1 MFDKK
6 VYIDRRNK
14 LRKTVK
20 SGIVLILGNGESP
33 ANYRSNTFHFRQ
45 DSNFLYYFGLN
56 IPDLVGVLDIE
67 AGTDCLYGDD
77 FTIDDII
84 WMGPQPSVKDLG
96 ESVGVRSTFSQRELY
111 HTVMSAVKRGRKVHF
126 LPPYRH
132 ANMQLLESL
141 LGIRTEL
148 LPHYVSRE
156 LIEAV
161 VAQREIKDAHEIEN
175 LDQASE
181 IGYQMHTTAMKM
193 CRPGITEREI
203 AGAIEG
209 IAQQHGAGV
218 SFHSIVSQNG
228 ETLHNH
234 NHGNTLESGR
244 LLLCD
249 AGAESTMNYCSD
261 FTRTTPVSGKFTE
274 KQRDI
279 YNIVLAA
286 NNRAI
291 ELIRPGITYQQIHL
305 EAAKVIANGLVD
317 LGLMKGSVDDIVV
330 NGATALFF
338 PHGLGHQMGLDVHD
352 MEDLGEK
359 YVGYNAEVERSTQFG
374 LASLRMGKRLV
385 EGTVL
390 TVEPG
395 IYFIPA
401 LIAKW
406 EAEKINTSFI
416 DFNRAKEYIGFG
428 GIRLEDDILVKANG
442 NRLLGKKRVPI
453 TIEEVE
459 AIVGTI

>member
-1 MFDKK
+1 MFDKQ

-20 SGIVLILGNGESP
+20 NGIVLILGNGESP
-33 ANYRSNTFHFRQ
+33 ANYRANTFHFRQ

-67 AGTDCLYGDD
+67 ADTDCLYGDD

-84 WMGPQPSVKDLG
+84 WMGPQPSVKELG

-111 HTVMSAVKRGRKVHF
+111 HTVMNAIKRGRKVHF

-141 LGIRTEL
+141 LGICAEL
-148 LPHYVSRE
+148 LPHYVSTE
-156 LIEAV
+156 LIQAV

-175 LDQASE
+175 LDHASE
-181 IGYQMHTTAMKM
+181 IGYMMHTTAMKM

-203 AGAIEG
+203 AGTIEG
-209 IAQQHGAGV
+209 IALQHGAGV

-234 NHGNTLESGR
+234 NHGNRLEAGR

-261 FTRTTPVSGKFTE
+261 FTRTMPVSGKFTD
-274 KQRDI
+274 KQREI

-305 EAAKVIANGLVD
+305 EAAKVIANGLVG

-374 LASLRMGKRLV
+374 LGALRMGKRLV

-406 EAEKINTSFI
+406 ETEKINTSFI
-416 DFNRAKEYIGFG
+416 DFKRAKEYIGFG
-428 GIRLEDDILVKANG
+428 GIRLEDDVLVKANG

-453 TIEEVE
+453 TIDEVE